1 MSIRHVTV
9 AAAAADLVKSWNGPS
24 DSAAVAER
32 AVARGAGAG
41 RIP

>member
-1 MSIRHVTV
+1 MSIRHITV
-9 AAAAADLVKSWNGPS
+9 ADAGRTPVPRGPI
-24 DSAAVAER
+24 DSAAVAGR